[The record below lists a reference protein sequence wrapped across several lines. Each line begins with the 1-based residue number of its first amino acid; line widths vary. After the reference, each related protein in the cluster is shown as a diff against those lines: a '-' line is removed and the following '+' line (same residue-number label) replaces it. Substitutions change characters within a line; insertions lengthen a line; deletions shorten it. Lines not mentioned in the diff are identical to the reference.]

1 MDFTA
6 LAQRICN
13 GKGQIT
19 KAESLA
25 VLNSR
30 TEWWGIYGAALM
42 VKNHFHQNKLQLN
55 VLMNAKS
62 GLCAED
68 CGYCAQSKISSADIE
83 TYGLLPTDII
93 YKKAFLAYKRNAT
106 TFCIATSGSR
116 LSEQE
121 MFAVG
126 EAIQKIK
133 RDLPLEICLSVGLS
147 TLEQINYFKSCG
159 VDRLNHNLNTPQDN
173 YEKIATT
180 HTYAQRKATLEM
192 LQQVEMNACAG
203 FICGMGET
211 DEQLIDLAFELR
223 DLTPHA
229 VPINFLIPIEG
240 TKFSNVH
247 TLTPLKCLKILALM
261 RFIFP
266 ETELRASAGREY
278 HLGDLQHFA
287 LLITDS
293 LFLGDYL
300 TSGGDTENQDIAKL
314 ELVEIDYKRKERSN
328 QAQVIPEQ
336 RI

>member
-1 MDFTA
+1 MDFIE

-13 GKGQIT
+13 GKSQIT
-19 KAESLA
+19 KEESLA
-25 VLNSR
+25 ILNSS
-30 TEWWGIYGAALM
+30 TDWWGIYGAALM

-83 TYGLLPTDII
+83 SYGLLPTNII
-93 YKKAFLAYKRNAT
+93 YKKACLAYKRNAT

-116 LSEQE
+116 LSKQE
-121 MFAVG
+121 MTAVG
-126 EAIQKIK
+126 ETIKKIK
-133 RDLPLEICLSVGLS
+133 QDLPLKICLSVGLS
-147 TLEQINYFKSCG
+147 TLEQINYFKSVG
-159 VDRLNHNLNTPQDN
+159 VDRLNHNLNTPKDN

-180 HTYAQRKATLEM
+180 HTYAQRKNTLEM
-192 LQQVEMNACAG
+192 LQQVNMSACAG

-223 DLTPHA
+223 ELRPHS

-240 TKFSNVH
+240 TKFSNVN
-247 TLTPLKCLKILALM
+247 TLTPIKCLKILTLM

-266 ETELRASAGREY
+266 EVELRASAGREY
-278 HLGDLQHFA
+278 HFGDLEHFA
-287 LLITDS
+287 FLITDS

-300 TSGGDTENQDIAKL
+300 TSGGNAEDQDIAKL
-314 ELVEIDYKRKERSN
+314 ELLEIDYKRKEM
-328 QAQVIPEQ
+328 
-336 RI
+336 